1 MIWDKANEKTQ
12 STKSTWV
19 VNNFG
24 TKKKKKT
31 QNLLQFGL
39 LINFKGLFIL
49 KVILIFQ
56 VCFLQR
62 RRKKILLQLSKTPIF
77 FRGRLSVAYCL
88 ILVAFLLLCCI
99 FIHKERMW

>member
-24 TKKKKKT
+24 TKKKT

-62 RRKKILLQLSKTPIF
+62 RKKKNLIATFQNSHFFSRKVISSLLFDPSGF
-77 FRGRLSVAYCL
+77 L
-88 ILVAFLLLCCI
+88 IIMLYI
-99 FIHKERMW
+99 YP

>member
-24 TKKKKKT
+24 TKKKKQT

-62 RRKKILLQLSKTPIF
+62 RKKKSYCNFPKLPF
-77 FRGRLSVAYCL
+77 FFEEGYQ
-88 ILVAFLLLCCI
+88 
-99 FIHKERMW
+99 

>member
-24 TKKKKKT
+24 TKKKT

-62 RRKKILLQLSKTPIF
+62 RKKKKSYCNFPKLPFFLRKVISSLLFDPSGF
-77 FRGRLSVAYCL
+77 L
-88 ILVAFLLLCCI
+88 IIMLYI
-99 FIHKERMW
+99 YP